1 MSQLT
6 GPVGLGPIDPYY
18 YSGEYEKEEE
28 KKRAAEQLEQEQKT
42 KEAATP
48 KTSNPIQGLLDL
60 GGGAV
65 GRGIKST
72 LDVVANPVAA
82 VTEKIGEATGNQAM
96 VETSKEARRVSQEAI
111 IGSLTSVVDT
121 ADLLG
126 DVAKVGVKK
135 VFGQKIDPT
144 QDPWSDRY
152 TAAVTSFGLEKPK
165 TQIGQIGAKL
175 AQFALITKAAA
186 TMAPKAL
193 IGLGTKGVGLKGAV
207 ASGIVPGAVADF
219 MLTTAEDGNL
229 SQMVQ
234 NLVPKDNPLYDA
246 FFLATKDGD
255 GLALKKVKSVLEGGM
270 FGAVADGL
278 IWMTVGRN
286 AAQVAKAAGDSDE
299 VALAKGLK
307 ASNAAMKEVD
317 AKHAKNV
324 KAESARWSEAHQAET
339 EELLELE
346 RSLMEREEVFKASK
360 VPDTDPEYVAL
371 KETLDDVRLNQAEL
385 DERIVNGYD
394 PDDARSYQP
403 QDAAATIDEG
413 NVAEVI
419 ADQYEIYG
427 KGLNVANRGYGQGP
441 IRGAAHMMTDAQY
454 KVQGIKG
461 RPEEIIRSLSS
472 RQELQEMAERL
483 KVPMDN
489 VVRSAADEL
498 EDFRNALGDQNINQ
512 ETFYNMM
519 KQRQLVD
526 PENTTGQM
534 LSERG
539 ILVTKA
545 LIRDAAVQMNDLA
558 VNAAALREAGQ
569 PVGNLIDRLTDR
581 SVFLLGMHKYTAYK
595 TGFRLQTFQSA
606 IGLDR
611 ETAAQAAANF
621 ELTNKQIKEW
631 GMKIKSLQRSNDP
644 KAADELDALIKGM
657 VLANGD
663 PTKAIQFH
671 HAARE
676 LGFKQAIQGMY
687 HSILSGPITHLRNGF
702 GNTYS
707 LLERPFSTY
716 LRGTFSGDKSLRASA
731 VAGLH
736 GMATGIQDSWKV
748 AMTTLKSGESVNFDH
763 KFVIEDFQ
771 TQAMLESMHLAART
785 NGEKFA
791 ASLLENSYKALNN
804 PWISWPGRALMA
816 SDDFFKALSARYRIH
831 SKAMYDAM
839 AHSADDA
846 DVDMLF
852 NKYVDNFSKGID
864 PQTGRINDPDLL
876 SYAERITFQ
885 QDPGSFINSISNMV
899 DNSPNGIGKLFLP
912 FIRTPANLLGYG
924 LEHIPGIHKAIRGL
938 GDTLEAAKKNGD
950 MLLVAEI
957 EGRQA
962 TGAMLTMAMIMT
974 ALSTDVTGNLPFDA
988 NERAAWKEE
997 GRPPFSIKVGNVWIS
1012 YGSLEPVN
1020 SMLSIVAD
1028 TIRLAKI
1035 GGADAAGQITRQL
1048 WYSIT
1053 AAYTDKS
1060 FLAGLTEIAQLI
1072 DPKNLSDPTGARL
1085 GWNTLNNLA
1094 PYSGARRGLS
1104 NALNPF
1110 LKETRG
1116 ELDRMLV
1123 QAMPG
1128 FGEDVPSVTS
1138 WLTGKKQL
1146 SNAGGLYNAV
1156 SPIRI
1161 HEATNNLVVKTMT
1174 DIGFPSN
1181 TILKT
1186 GLNGV
1191 KLEPEAREQLA
1202 QILFKSGLPKRLE
1215 SLFKDKAWQN
1225 MAKQYKGRSITTEM
1239 ILGEQEDAPP
1249 HIKEVRTIVSKYRKQ
1264 ALRELY
1270 ETNAE
1275 YRAQVFQRRDEQIR
1289 AYKGDFTQTKA
1300 EQFLEYANAK
1310 PTNTTGDRQ

>member
-28 KKRAAEQLEQEQKT
+28 KKKAAEQLELEQKT
-42 KEAATP
+42 KEDATP

-60 GGGAV
+60 GDGAV

-72 LDVVANPVAA
+72 LDVVVNPVTA

-96 VETSKEARRVSQEAI
+96 VETSKEVRRVSQEAI

-165 TQIGQIGAKL
+165 TQIGQFAAKL

-278 IWMTVGRN
+278 IWMTFGRN
-286 AAQVAKAAGDSDE
+286 AAQAAKAAGD
-299 VALAKGLK
+299 
-307 ASNAAMKEVD
+307 
-317 AKHAKNV
+317 
-324 KAESARWSEAHQAET
+324 
-339 EELLELE
+339 
-346 RSLMEREEVFKASK
+346 
-360 VPDTDPEYVAL
+360 
-371 KETLDDVRLNQAEL
+371 
-385 DERIVNGYD
+385 GYD
-394 PDDARSYQP
+394 PDDAKSYQP

-419 ADQYEIYG
+419 ADQYEVYG
-427 KGLNVANRGYGQGP
+427 KGINVANRGYGQGP

-472 RQELQEMAERL
+472 REELQEMAERA

-519 KQRQLVD
+519 KQSQIVD

-534 LSERG
+534 LSDKG

-545 LIRDAAVQMNDLA
+545 LIRDASVQIHNLA
-558 VNAAALREAGQ
+558 VNAASNREAGQ
-569 PVGNLIDRLTDR
+569 PVGNAIDRLTDR
-581 SVFLLGMHKYTAYK
+581 VVFLLGMHKYTAYK
-595 TGFRLQTFQSA
+595 TGFKLQTFQSA

-621 ELTNKQIKEW
+621 ELTKTQIKEW

-657 VLANGD
+657 VLSNGD
-663 PTKAIQFH
+663 PTKVVKFH

-716 LRGTFSGDKSLRASA
+716 LRGTIGGDKSLRASA

-736 GMATGIQDSWKV
+736 GITTGIQDSWKV
-748 AMTTLKSGESVNFDH
+748 AMTTLKSGESINFDH

-785 NGEKFA
+785 NGEKLA
-791 ASLLENSYKALNN
+791 ASFLENSYKALNN

-816 SDDFFKALSARYRIH
+816 SDDFFKALSARYRIY
-831 SKAMYDAM
+831 SKSMYDAM

-852 NKYVDNFSKGID
+852 NKYVSNFSKGID
-864 PQTGRINDPDLL
+864 PQTGRINDPNLL
-876 SYAERITFQ
+876 NYAERITFQ
-885 QDPGSFINSISNMV
+885 QEPGSFINSISNMV
-899 DNSPNGIGKLFLP
+899 DNSGGIGKLFLP
-912 FIRTPANLLGYG
+912 FIRTPANLMGYG
-924 LEHIPGIHKAIRGL
+924 LEHIPGIHKAIKGL
-938 GDTLEAAKKNGD
+938 GDTLEAAKKNKD
-950 MLLVAEI
+950 FLLVAEI

-962 TGAMLTMAMIMT
+962 TGAMLTMAMLTT
-974 ALSTDVTGNLPFDA
+974 ALSTDVTGNWPHDA

-1012 YGSLEPVN
+1012 YASLEPVN

-1028 TIRLAKI
+1028 AVRLAKI

-1048 WYSIT
+1048 WYSVT

-1060 FLAGLTEIAQLI
+1060 FLAGLTEIADLI
-1072 DPKNLSDPTGARL
+1072 DPKNLSDPSGARFA
-1085 GWNTLNNLA
+1085 WNTFNSLA

-1110 LKETRG
+1110 LKETRD
-1116 ELDRMLV
+1116 ELDRMLI
-1123 QAMPG
+1123 QASPG

-1161 HEATNNLVVKTMT
+1161 HEATNNIVVKTMT

-1181 TILKT
+1181 TIIKT
-1186 GLNGV
+1186 GLHGV
-1191 KLEPEAREQLA
+1191 KLQPEAREQLA
-1202 QILFKSGLPKRLE
+1202 KILFKSGLPKRLE

-1239 ILGEQEDAPP
+1239 ILGEKDDAPP
-1249 HIKEVRTIVSKYRKQ
+1249 HIKEVRTIVSRYRKQ

>member
-28 KKRAAEQLEQEQKT
+28 KKRAAEQLEIEQKT

-82 VTEKIGEATGNQAM
+82 VTQKIGEATGNQAM
-96 VETSKEARRVSQEAI
+96 VETSKEARRISQEAI

-165 TQIGQIGAKL
+165 TQLGQFAAKL

-234 NLVPKDNPLYDA
+234 NLVPKDSPLYDA

-278 IWMTVGRN
+278 MWMTFGRN
-286 AAQVAKAAGDSDE
+286 AAQAAKAA
-299 VALAKGLK
+299 
-307 ASNAAMKEVD
+307 
-317 AKHAKNV
+317 
-324 KAESARWSEAHQAET
+324 SEAHQSET

-360 VPDTDPEYVAL
+360 VPDNDPEYVAL

-394 PDDARSYQP
+394 PDDAKSYQP
-403 QDAAATIDEG
+403 QDAAANLNEG

-419 ADQYEIYG
+419 ADQYEVYG
-427 KGLNVANRGYGQGP
+427 KGINVANRGYGQGP

-472 RQELQEMAERL
+472 RQELQEMAQRL
-483 KVPMDN
+483 KVPMDT

-519 KQRQLVD
+519 KQSQIVD
-526 PENTTGQM
+526 PENITGQI
-534 LSERG
+534 LSNKG

-545 LIRDAAVQMNDLA
+545 LIRDASVQIHNLA
-558 VNAAALREAGQ
+558 LNAASNREAGQ
-569 PVGNLIDRLTDR
+569 PVGNAIDRLTDR
-581 SVFLLGMHKYTAYK
+581 KVVK
-595 TGFRLQTFQSA
+595 
-606 IGLDR
+606 
-611 ETAAQAAANF
+611 
-621 ELTNKQIKEW
+621 
-631 GMKIKSLQRSNDP
+631 
-644 KAADELDALIKGM
+644 
-657 VLANGD
+657 
-663 PTKAIQFH
+663 FH

-716 LRGTFSGDKSLRASA
+716 LRGTIGGDKSLRASA

-785 NGEKFA
+785 NGEKLA

-816 SDDFFKALSARYRIH
+816 SDDFFKALSARYRIY
-831 SKAMYDAM
+831 SKSMYDAM

-852 NKYVDNFSKGID
+852 NKYVSNFSKGID

-876 SYAERITFQ
+876 NYAERITFQ

-899 DNSPNGIGKLFLP
+899 DNSGGIGKLFLP
-912 FIRTPANLLGYG
+912 FIRTPANLMGYG
-924 LEHIPGIHKAIRGL
+924 LEHIPGIHKAIKGL
-938 GDTLEAAKKNGD
+938 GDTLEAAKKNKD
-950 MLLVAEI
+950 FLLVAEI

-962 TGAMLTMAMIMT
+962 TGAMLTMAMLTT
-974 ALSTDVTGNLPFDA
+974 ALSTDVTGNWPHDA

-1012 YGSLEPVN
+1012 YASLEPVN

-1028 TIRLAKI
+1028 AVRLAKI

-1048 WYSIT
+1048 WYSVT

-1060 FLAGLTEIAQLI
+1060 FLAGLTEIADLI
-1072 DPKNLSDPTGARL
+1072 DPKNLSDPSGARFA
-1085 GWNTLNNLA
+1085 WNTFNSLA

-1110 LKETRG
+1110 LKETRD

-1123 QAMPG
+1123 QASPG

-1138 WLTGKKQL
+1138 WITGKKQL
-1146 SNAGGLYNAV
+1146 SNAGGLYNAI

-1161 HEATNNLVVKTMT
+1161 HEVTNNLVVETLT
-1174 DIGFPSN
+1174 DIGYPSN

-1202 QILFKSGLPKRLE
+1202 QILFKSGLPKRLD

-1225 MAKQYKGRSITTEM
+1225 IAKQYKGRSITTEM

-1249 HIKEVRTIVSKYRKQ
+1249 HIKEVRNIVSKYRKQ

-1270 ETNAE
+1270 ETNAQ

-1289 AYKGDFTQTKA
+1289 AYKGDFTQIKA

>member
-18 YSGEYEKEEE
+18 YSGEYEKEQERL
-28 KKRAAEQLEQEQKT
+28 KAAEQLELEQKT

-65 GRGIKST
+65 GKGIKST

-82 VTEKIGEATGNQAM
+82 ATEKIGEVTGNKAM
-96 VETSKEARRVSQEAI
+96 VETSREVRRVSQEAI

-234 NLVPKDNPLYDA
+234 NLVPKDNPLHDA

-278 IWMTVGRN
+278 MWMAVGRN
-286 AAQVAKAAGDSDE
+286 ATQAAKAAGDSDE
-299 VALAKGLK
+299 VALAKGLE
-307 ASNAAMKEVD
+307 ASKTAMKEVD

-324 KAESARWSEAHQAET
+324 EAEAARWSEAHQSET
-339 EELLELE
+339 EELLDLE

-371 KETLDDVRLNQAEL
+371 KETLAEVRLNQAEL

-394 PDDARSYQP
+394 PDDAKSYQP

-413 NVAEVI
+413 NPAEVI

-427 KGLNVANRGYGQGP
+427 KGINVANRGSGQGP

-498 EDFRNALGDQNINQ
+498 EDFRNALGDQSINQ

-519 KQRQLVD
+519 KQRQLID

-558 VNAAALREAGQ
+558 VNAVALREAGQ

-611 ETAAQAAANF
+611 ETAAQAASNF
-621 ELTNKQIKEW
+621 ELTRKQIKEW

-663 PTKAIQFH
+663 PTKVVQFH
-671 HAARE
+671 RAAIDTS
-676 LGFKQAIQGMY
+676 FKQAIQGMY

-716 LRGTFSGDKSLRASA
+716 LRGLGGDKSLRASA

-771 TQAMLESMHLAART
+771 TQAMLQNMHLAART
-785 NGEKFA
+785 NGEKLA
-791 ASLLENSYKALNN
+791 ASLLENHYNFLHN

-816 SDDFFKALSARYRIH
+816 SDDFFKSLSARYRIH

-852 NKYVDNFSKGID
+852 NKYVDSFSKGID

-876 SYAERITFQ
+876 KYAERITFQ
-885 QDPGSFINSISNMV
+885 QDPGSFINSISNMM
-899 DNSPNGIGKLFLP
+899 DNSPGGLGKLFMP

-924 LEHIPGIHKAIRGL
+924 LEHVPGIHKVIRGL
-938 GDTLEAAKKNGD
+938 GDTLEAAEKNGD

-957 EGRQA
+957 KGRQA
-962 TGAMLTMAMIMT
+962 TGAMLSMAMLMT
-974 ALSTDVTGNLPFDA
+974 ALSTDVTGNWPHDP

-1012 YGSLEPVN
+1012 YASLEPVN

-1028 TIRLAKI
+1028 AVRLTKV
-1035 GGADAAGQITRQL
+1035 GGADAAGQIMRQL
-1048 WYSIT
+1048 GYSIT

-1060 FLAGLTEIAQLI
+1060 FLAGFAEIGQIL
-1072 DPKNLSDPTGARL
+1072 DPKNTSDPSKLRL
-1085 GWNTLNNLA
+1085 ILNTANNFA

-1104 NALNPF
+1104 NALDPF

-1116 ELDRMLV
+1116 ELDRMLIS
-1123 QAMPG
+1123 ASPG

-1138 WLTGKKQL
+1138 WVTGKKQL
-1146 SNAGGLYNAV
+1146 SNAGGLYNSV

-1161 HEATNNLVVKTMT
+1161 HEATNNLVAKTLT

-1191 KLEPEAREQLA
+1191 KLQPEAREQLA
-1202 QILFKSGLPKRLE
+1202 KILFKSGLPKRLE

-1225 MAKQYKGRSITTEM
+1225 MAKQWKGRSITTEM
-1239 ILGEQEDAPP
+1239 ILGEKDDAPP
-1249 HIKEVRTIVSKYRKQ
+1249 HIKEVRKIVSKYRTQ

-1289 AYKGDFTQTKA
+1289 AYKGDFTQTTA

>member
-28 KKRAAEQLEQEQKT
+28 KKRAAEQLELEQKT
-42 KEAATP
+42 KEDATP

-60 GGGAV
+60 GDGAV

-72 LDVVANPVAA
+72 LDVVVNPVTA

-96 VETSKEARRVSQEAI
+96 VETSKEVRRVSQEAI

-165 TQIGQIGAKL
+165 TQIGQFAAKL

-234 NLVPKDNPLYDA
+234 NLVPKDSPLYDA

-278 IWMTVGRN
+278 MWMTFGRN
-286 AAQVAKAAGDSDE
+286 ATQAAKVAGDSDE
-299 VALAKGLK
+299 VALAKGLE
-307 ASNAAMKEVD
+307 ASKTAMKEVD

-360 VPDTDPEYVAL
+360 VPDNDPEYVAL

-419 ADQYEIYG
+419 ADQYEVYG
-427 KGLNVANRGYGQGP
+427 KGINVANRGYGQGP

-472 RQELQEMAERL
+472 REELQGMAERA

-489 VVRSAADEL
+489 VVRSAADDL

-519 KQRQLVD
+519 KQRQIVD
-526 PENTTGQM
+526 PENITGQI
-534 LSERG
+534 LSDKG

-545 LIRDAAVQMNDLA
+545 LIRDAGVQIHNLA
-558 VNAAALREAGQ
+558 LNAASNREAGQ
-569 PVGNLIDRLTDR
+569 PVGNAIDRLTDR
-581 SVFLLGMHKYTAYK
+581 VVFLLGMHKYTAYK
-595 TGFRLQTFQSA
+595 TGFKLQTLGSA

-621 ELTNKQIKEW
+621 ELTRERIKKW
-631 GMKIKSLQRSNDP
+631 GMEIKSLQRSNDP
-644 KAADELDALIKGM
+644 RAADELDALIKGM
-657 VLANGD
+657 VLSNGD
-663 PTKAIQFH
+663 PTKVVKFH

-716 LRGTFSGDKSLRASA
+716 LRGTIGGDKSLRASA

-771 TQAMLESMHLAART
+771 TQATLENMHLAART
-785 NGEKFA
+785 NGEKLA
-791 ASLLENSYKALNN
+791 ASFLENSYKALNN

-816 SDDFFKALSARYRIH
+816 SDDFFKALSARYRIY
-831 SKAMYDAM
+831 SKSMYDAM

-852 NKYVDNFSKGID
+852 NKYVSNFSKGID

-876 SYAERITFQ
+876 NYAERITFQ
-885 QDPGSFINSISNMV
+885 QEPGSFINSISNMV
-899 DNSPNGIGKLFLP
+899 DNSGGIGKLFLP
-912 FIRTPANLLGYG
+912 FIRTPANLMGYG
-924 LEHIPGIHKAIRGL
+924 LEHIPGIHKAIKGL
-938 GDTLEAAKKNGD
+938 GDTLEAAKKNKD
-950 MLLVAEI
+950 FLLVAEI

-962 TGAMLTMAMIMT
+962 TGAMLTMAMLTT
-974 ALSTDVTGNLPFDA
+974 ALSTDVTGNWPHDA

-1012 YGSLEPVN
+1012 YASLEPVN

-1028 TIRLAKI
+1028 AVRLAKI

-1048 WYSIT
+1048 WYSVT

-1060 FLAGLTEIAQLI
+1060 FLAGLTEIADLI
-1072 DPKNLSDPTGARL
+1072 DPKNLSDPSGARFA
-1085 GWNTLNNLA
+1085 WNTFNSLA

-1110 LKETRG
+1110 LKETRD
-1116 ELDRMLV
+1116 ELDRMLI
-1123 QAMPG
+1123 QASPG
-1128 FGEDVPSVTS
+1128 FGEDVPSITS

-1161 HEATNNLVVKTMT
+1161 HEATNNIVVKTMT

-1181 TILKT
+1181 TIIKT

-1191 KLEPEAREQLA
+1191 KLQPEAREQLA
-1202 QILFKSGLPKRLE
+1202 KILFKSGLPKRLK
-1215 SLFKDKAWQN
+1215 SLFEDKAWQN

-1239 ILGEQEDAPP
+1239 ILGEKDDAPP
-1249 HIKEVRTIVSKYRKQ
+1249 HIKEVRTIVSKYKKQ

-1289 AYKGDFTQTKA
+1289 AYKGDFTQAKA